1 MEASERRVDYEL
13 ALLVLEKRVVKFSQD
28 MEMVSPLEVTG
39 GKSCRQW

>member
-28 MEMVSPLEVTG
+28 MEMVSLLEKT
-39 GKSCRQW
+39 